1 MWMRPRGQ
9 RALADALAGAR
20 KHAGLTQSELASR
33 LRIDRTTLLDMEA
46 GRNKALSRWSE
57 AMAGLGYDVV
67 VVPRGAAVTVR
78 EPEVAPVEG
87 GHDAPQA

>member
-1 MWMRPRGQ
+1 MWIRPRGQ
-9 RALADALAGAR
+9 RALADALASAR

-67 VVPRGAAVTVR
+67 VVPRGSAVTVR
-78 EPEVAPVEG
+78 EPEVAPAEG
-87 GHDAPQA
+87 EHGASQA